1 MEPRVQFLFWTS
13 LPTSTAAT
21 LQYHTCLWAL
31 AELPIALDIIAGQ
44 SDRVSD
50 KIQVRDL
57 GNRYAHSLVSPGPSK
72 TIKSLSLTKVTAA
85 FPIAAGTM
93 KSRALLAEKPN
104 ACWNTFNSCSIL
116 AGARS
121 IEAVVCLKLTS
132 LKLVSFLNTRQER
145 VRNPVPIVV
154 LMSDP

>member
-1 MEPRVQFLFWTS
+1 
-13 LPTSTAAT
+13 
-21 LQYHTCLWAL
+21 
-31 AELPIALDIIAGQ
+31 
-44 SDRVSD
+44 
-50 KIQVRDL
+50 
-57 GNRYAHSLVSPGPSK
+57 
-72 TIKSLSLTKVTAA
+72 
-85 FPIAAGTM
+85 M